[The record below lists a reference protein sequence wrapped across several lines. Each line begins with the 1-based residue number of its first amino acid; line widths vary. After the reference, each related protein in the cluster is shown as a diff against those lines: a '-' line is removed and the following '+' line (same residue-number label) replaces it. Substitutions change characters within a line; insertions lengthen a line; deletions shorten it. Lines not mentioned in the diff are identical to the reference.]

1 MVEQRTERAGG
12 DEATWLR
19 TTADLERALGQ
30 LGSGPLAL
38 DTEADSLHHY
48 PEKVCLIQLTFA
60 GRDWLL
66 DPLADA
72 DPRALGP
79 VLGDAGVTKILHG
92 ADYDLRMLHRQ
103 FGLTVKGL
111 FDTMIAARLTGER
124 AFGLAA
130 LLDSHF
136 DVQLEK
142 RFQRADWSKRPLTAE
157 MEHYASMDTHWLE
170 ALALKLR
177 TRLEELERTE
187 WVEEEF
193 SRLEQVR
200 WTVREDPESFR
211 RVKGSGALD
220 ARGLAVLREAWQ
232 FREKRARQVN
242 RPPFRV
248 LRDDSLLQ
256 LAKAAIDLG
265 AAVSLLERWGGYW
278 SREPGR
284 SRLLSAVERALAVGE
299 DQWPAPLRRERRRP
313 SPGREKKLRE
323 LCQGRDVLAE
333 RLGIEPP
340 VLASKAGVAEAL
352 DALERKESPDGSGP
366 LRRWQARL
374 LQPVFGS

>member
-1 MVEQRTERAGG
+1 MVEQRKEPTG
-12 DEATWLR
+12 DDAATWLR
-19 TTADLERALGQ
+19 RTEDLERALGQ

-48 PEKVCLIQLTFA
+48 PEKVCLIQLSFA

-72 DPRALGP
+72 DPLALGP
-79 VLGDAGVTKILHG
+79 VLGDAAVTKILHG

-103 FGLTVKGL
+103 FGLTVSGL

-130 LLDSHF
+130 LLDEHF

-177 TRLEELERTE
+177 TRLEELGRIE
-187 WVEEEF
+187 WAEEEF

-200 WTVREDPESFR
+200 WTPREDPETFR

-220 ARGLAVLREAWQ
+220 SRGLAVLRETWQ
-232 FREKRARQVN
+232 FREQRARQVN

-248 LRDDSLLQ
+248 LRDDALLE

-265 AAVSLLERWGGYW
+265 AAAALLTRWGGYW
-278 SREPGR
+278 SRDQGR
-284 SRLLSAVERALAVGE
+284 SRLLSAVDRALAAGE

-313 SPGREKKLRE
+313 APDREKKLRE
-323 LCQGRDVLAE
+323 LCRGRDALAE
-333 RLGIEPP
+333 QLGIEPP

-352 DALERKESPDGSGP
+352 DAVERNELPDGSGP

-374 LQPVFGS
+374 LAPLFGA